1 MGMCEI
7 KKKRERFK
15 DNQKTFS
22 IVALKS
28 DVKTTIRKVI
38 ALMNKFRRKN
48 HVIFLWYWME
58 GSLQGNVRMYV
69 RECRFYTAVVG
80 IGRIQQL

>member
-1 MGMCEI
+1 MCEI

-48 HVIFLWYWME
+48 HVIFLWY
-58 GSLQGNVRMYV
+58 
-69 RECRFYTAVVG
+69 
-80 IGRIQQL
+80 